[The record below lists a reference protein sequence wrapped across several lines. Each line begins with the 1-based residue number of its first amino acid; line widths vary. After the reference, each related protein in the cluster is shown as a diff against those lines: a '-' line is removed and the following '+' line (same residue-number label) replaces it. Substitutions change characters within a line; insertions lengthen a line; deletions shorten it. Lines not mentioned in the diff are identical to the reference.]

1 MQVKRFFQQSSRADF
16 SVGKKRKRDRF
27 RNRGE
32 NFADELMDFK
42 KFSNDVKEKEKR

>member
-1 MQVKRFFQQSSRADF
+1 MKRFFQQSSRADF
-16 SVGKKRKRDRF
+16 CVGKKRKRDRF
-27 RNRGE
+27 QRNRGE